1 MNFMLSIFTL
11 LLGASCLAFSSLSAP
26 AVALPAT
33 LKPEPHQ
40 RDPYDWNARHEAV
53 KRRNRE
59 VKPEYVMI
67 GDSITHHW
75 GGEPSGDSGK
85 RGEDSWKKLFGP
97 HRATTWAS
105 DSITWIMP
113 ITACRTG
120 NWTAFPRRVVIV
132 LLGTNN
138 LGHRRDT
145 PQACADNMAAFIRLV
160 RRKCP
165 SSRVLLLGILPRKEK
180 DLEQPIIQTN
190 KLLAKLH
197 DGKAVFFA
205 NPGKALLSEDGA
217 SPRQDFMRDTVHPNG
232 KGYEVL
238 GRELGI
244 LLKRMDS
251 AYRGGQDSR

>member
-1 MNFMLSIFTL
+1 
-11 LLGASCLAFSSLSAP
+11 
-26 AVALPAT
+26 
-33 LKPEPHQ
+33 
-40 RDPYDWNARHEAV
+40 
-53 KRRNRE
+53 
-59 VKPEYVMI
+59 
-67 GDSITHHW
+67 
-75 GGEPSGDSGK
+75 
-85 RGEDSWKKLFGP
+85 
-97 HRATTWAS
+97 
-105 DSITWIMP
+105 
-113 ITACRTG
+113 
-120 NWTAFPRRVVIV
+120 
-132 LLGTNN
+132 
-138 LGHRRDT
+138 
-145 PQACADNMAAFIRLV
+145 MAAFIRLV

-251 AYRGGQDSR
+251 AYRGRAGFPVMVCLWSFLSCGDSA